1 MTTDREILAGAMD
14 KLGRAVERGTGT
26 SFDGDEVQIIGRM
39 LHAIGSMALGS
50 VAGRE
55 VCLVCGRPS
64 HPEQAIGG
72 YGRHAYEPGMLVPMI
87 PTSE

>member
-26 SFDGDEVQIIGRM
+26 SFDSDEVQIVGRM
-39 LHAIGSMALGS
+39 LHAIGSMALGN

-55 VCLVCGRPS
+55 VCAVCGRPS

-72 YGRHAYEPGMLVPMI
+72 YGRHAYEPGLLVPMI
-87 PTSE
+87 PDSE